1 MKKTIF
7 TLVLLAVTTFM
18 AAQTLQFEYD
28 GHVYEDGETIICH
41 FDEAMYEYVQ
51 HMQIRNISNQDLN
64 VTVEREIIETVNDA
78 ITFFCWGQC
87 LAPDNNISNPV
98 AITANTLS
106 EEAFDIH
113 VSIPDGETGV
123 VKARYYAYDESN
135 PDSKISFLLLAGQ
148 TAASP
153 EYTVNLG
160 QAYPNPAS
168 TQVHFDFNC
177 TGGSNMNVVVYNLLG
192 QEVKAQ
198 PVNGNRGR
206 INIAV
211 DDLQP
216 GIYFCSIQVNNAT
229 VKTEKFIVK
238 R

>member
-7 TLVLLAVTTFM
+7 TLLLLAVGSLM
-18 AAQTLQFEYD
+18 SAQSLQFEYD
-28 GHVYEDGETIICH
+28 GHVYENGETIICH
-41 FDEAMYEYVQ
+41 FDETMFEYVQ

-64 VTVEREIIETVNDA
+64 VKVEREIIETVNDA

-87 LAPDNNISNPV
+87 LAPDNNVSNPV

-106 EEAFDIH
+106 DEAFDIH

-123 VKARYYAYDESN
+123 VKVRYYAYDESDPN
-135 PDSKISFLLLAGQ
+135 SKISFLLLAGQ
-148 TAASP
+148 NAETQ
-153 EYTVNLG
+153 EYTVSLG
-160 QAYPNPAS
+160 QAYPNPATS
-168 TQVHFDFNC
+168 QVHFDFNC
-177 TGGSNMNVVVYNLLG
+177 TGTSNMNVVVYNLLG
-192 QEVKAQ
+192 QEVKIQ
-198 PVNGNRGR
+198 PVNGSRGR
-206 INIAV
+206 INIDV
-211 DDLQP
+211 NDLQP